1 MPPRAKTFEKFG
13 RFVVGGNGRR
23 SGLAATKAGPLEVRV
38 LVLPKLWAQP
48 IPLQDAGAPG
58 GRPAS
63 VKLVEPIRF
72 SRSVTIIAR
81 EGQAFDITVDTDE
94 SLSESLWKCFDRLVE
109 TDAQAAADRAA
120 LEAAPHNAEEDEDE
134 AIARRLPLLDR
145 GRGSNPSNKVVA
157 LPLCPVAGAATD
169 SLADAFLDIVP
180 HGDSAAAYVSD
191 KKSFGKY
198 WTAFQSLWLHSLEV
212 RSIPAVKVAQLG
224 QMSASDVASLDLRLL
239 VHIAFVSK
247 VAELFRHARPGYV
260 RVRKQSQFVRGRMN
274 PVSAAIVLAGGAT
287 TVECTYDE
295 FGLDTPL
302 HRVIVTALEEVCN
315 SHQADGWL
323 SEVDGP
329 ISEAAWLRRQFEA
342 VRTLPRTAALRVGS
356 GLQSRMSK
364 LDGDWAN
371 ALDLACLVLD
381 DRSLSP
387 KPGSRSTA
395 LSWGDLDD
403 KAFLFDISTE
413 SMWEHLVRKYFQ
425 CERPEGKPSWEGL
438 GKAKAP
444 DGEVVSGQ
452 IIFDA
457 KYKVLDQD
465 KTPATGDTHQSF
477 VYSHLFDSQWA
488 LLVYPVREPEAK
500 TCGLPAGYKRRE
512 KDGVTKECTL
522 AVIRLAFPT
531 MDDVLQAG
539 KWRRFLDM
547 RRKNIETL
555 LGAP

>member
-1 MPPRAKTFEKFG
+1 MPPRAKTPEKLG

-23 SGLAATKAGPLEVRV
+23 SGLASTKAGPLEVRV
-38 LVLPKLWAQP
+38 LVLPKLWAKD
-48 IPLQDAGAPG
+48 LENAGSSHGPG
-58 GRPAS
+58 YP
-63 VKLVEPIRF
+63 KEPIRF

-81 EGQAFDITVDTDE
+81 EGQAFDITIDTDCNH
-94 SLSESLWKCFDRLVE
+94 SESLRKCFAQLVE
-109 TDAQAAADRAA
+109 TGAEAAADRAA
-120 LEAAPHNAEEDEDE
+120 LEAAPHNAEEGEDE

-145 GRGSNPSNKVVA
+145 GRGSKPSNKVA
-157 LPLCPVAGAATD
+157 SLPLCPVAGAATD
-169 SLADAFLDIVP
+169 SPADAFLDIVP
-180 HGDSAAAYVSD
+180 HGDSAAVYVSD
-191 KKSFGKY
+191 KKRFGKY
-198 WTAFQSLWLHSLEV
+198 WSAFQSLWLHSLEV
-212 RSIPAVKVAQLG
+212 RRIPAVTVAELG
-224 QMSASDVASLDLRLL
+224 QMSANDVASLDLRLL

-247 VAELFRHARPGYV
+247 VAELLRHARPGYV
-260 RVRKQSQFVRGRMN
+260 RVTKPGQFVRGRMN

-302 HRVIVTALEEVCN
+302 HRVIVTALEEVCD

-342 VRTLPRTAALRVGS
+342 VRTLPRSAALRVGT

-387 KPGSRSTA
+387 EPGSRSTA
-395 LSWGDLDD
+395 LSWGDRDN

-413 SMWEHLVRKYFQ
+413 SMWEHLVRKYFR
-425 CERPEGKPSWEGL
+425 CERPEGKYSWEQL
-438 GKAKAP
+438 GKTKAP
-444 DGEVVSGQ
+444 DGDDPSRR

-457 KYKVLDQD
+457 KYKVLTRG

-477 VYSHLFDSQWA
+477 VYSHLFDSQRA
-488 LLVYPVREPEAK
+488 LLIYPVSDPTDE
-500 TCGLPAGYKRRE
+500 TSGVPAGYKRH
-512 KDGVTKECTL
+512 KKVGDTIECTL